1 MSDWFGGNS
10 DSPVQVMGTGVE
22 VRPLMRTVYLWM
34 TLGLLVTAF
43 TAVFVVNTPAM
54 LELALNR
61 VVFFGAIIGELA
73 LVWGIS
79 LGIRRLSPGM
89 AIALFFVYA
98 AVNGFTLSLIFLVY
112 ELGTISTAFFSTAAA
127 FGAMTVLGYTTQ
139 LDLSKYRSYFIMGL
153 VGLIAAM
160 LVNIFLRSSTFDL
173 IISIFGVFLFL
184 ALTAYDTQKIKQ
196 LAADPELTS
205 NGEMMMKVS
214 ILGALTLYLDF
225 INLFLFLLRLFGR
238 GRD

>member
-1 MSDWFGGNS
+1 M
-10 DSPVQVMGTGVE
+10 
-22 VRPLMRTVYLWM
+22 
-34 TLGLLVTAF
+34 
-43 TAVFVVNTPAM
+43 
-54 LELALNR
+54 
-61 VVFFGAIIGELA
+61 
-73 LVWGIS
+73 
-79 LGIRRLSPGM
+79 
-89 AIALFFVYA
+89 LFFVYA